1 MKRLSLA
8 LAAALIASSVG
19 AAALAAPLPPCG
31 TFTDDNGNVH
41 EGFIEAIAA
50 EGITRGCN
58 PPINDRYCPSSNQL
72 CVFSY

>member
-1 MKRLSLA
+1 MTLVFSVA
-8 LAAALIASSVG
+8 VSAAAE
-19 AAALAAPLPPCG
+19 LPAGG

-58 PPINDRYCPSSNQL
+58 PPINDLYCPGDQVTRGQMAAFL
-72 CVFSY
+72 VRT